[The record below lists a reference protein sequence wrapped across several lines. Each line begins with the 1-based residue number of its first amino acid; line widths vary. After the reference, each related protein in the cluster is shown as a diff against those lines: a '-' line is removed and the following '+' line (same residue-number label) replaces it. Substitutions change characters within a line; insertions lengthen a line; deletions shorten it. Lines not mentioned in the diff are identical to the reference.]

1 MELQPQYFGLGGFSA
16 GVPGGG
22 TLYGWG
28 GICEVTRGRLACIE
42 TSQDV
47 SDSRNQGIGPCL
59 FVDCRRIHC
68 IAHILAVLA
77 TKSAVLW
84 TSGHDDNSPPCARS
98 LLMLVRDNSTKV
110 RTIIQHPAS
119 IQHRIRLQQYHA
131 PHSPP
136 VPSSNAWRLFMVQY
150 FHFVSPSLSK
160 DLIPTVNNQRARSN
174 E

>member
-84 TSGHDDNSPPCARS
+84 TSRHDDKSPPCARS
-98 LLMLVRDNSTKV
+98 LLMLVRDNSTYH
-110 RTIIQHPAS
+110 HPAS
-119 IQHRIRLQQYHA
+119 SIHPTSHPAPAIPRTPFTPRSIIKRMAAIHGTVFPFRLPLLKQGPYSHR
-131 PHSPP
+131 
-136 VPSSNAWRLFMVQY
+136 
-150 FHFVSPSLSK
+150 
-160 DLIPTVNNQRARSN
+160 